1 MIMESLENLKRT
13 RKLILEILTLCKE
26 NQEAT
31 FLESFLRFGKT
42 FDNEELLKA
51 WTELTKEADKEMI
64 WFILTNLL
72 IKELPLFDL
81 LPYDIVKIITNFI
94 RFTMNRGDLIL
105 EINPLL
111 GITINGILAEELD
124 LKSVIYLNVSKNEE
138 LIKTYTDFI
147 GNDLSIFTTADSQI
161 FPFSPRYILYAIEDK
176 PELESVNFY
185 LNNLIKNGFLI
196 TLVSDD
202 FFKTEFKS
210 EEIKEHIVGV
220 MNLHMRK
227 FNYQKLLVIFT
238 KHKTGRGTTIF
249 DVPLDNQGK
258 LFKAMIDINNWS
270 KEEIKKYENYGS

>member
-1 MIMESLENLKRT
+1 MESLENLKRT

-42 FDNEELLKA
+42 FDNEKIIKA
-51 WTELTKEADKEMI
+51 WTELTKEADKQMI
-64 WFILTNLL
+64 WFTLTNLL
-72 IKELPLFDL
+72 VKEMPSLDL

-94 RFTMNRGDLIL
+94 RFTMNKGDLVL

-138 LIKTYTDFI
+138 LIKTYTNFI
-147 GNDLSIFTTADSQI
+147 GNDLSIFTTVDSQI

-202 FFKTEFKS
+202 FFRTEFKS
-210 EEIKEHIVGV
+210 EDIKEHIVGV

-238 KHKTGRGTTIF
+238 KHKMGRGTTIF
-249 DVPLDNQGK
+249 DVPLDNQEK
-258 LFKAMIDINNWS
+258 MFKVMIDINNWS

>member
-1 MIMESLENLKRT
+1 MESLENLKRT

-42 FDNEELLKA
+42 FDNEETIKA
-51 WTELTKEADKEMI
+51 WAELTKEADKEMI
-64 WFILTNLL
+64 WFTLTNLL

-105 EINPLL
+105 EINPFL

-258 LFKAMIDINNWS
+258 LFKVMIDINNWS

>member
-1 MIMESLENLKRT
+1 MTMESLENLKRT

-42 FDNEELLKA
+42 FDNEEIIKA
-51 WTELTKEADKEMI
+51 WAELTKEADKEMI
-64 WFILTNLL
+64 WFTLTNLL

-105 EINPLL
+105 EINPFL

-210 EEIKEHIVGV
+210 EEIKEHIIGV

-238 KHKTGRGTTIF
+238 KHKANSGTTIF
-249 DVPLDNQGK
+249 DVPLDNQEK
-258 LFKAMIDINNWS
+258 LFKVMIDINNWS

>member
-1 MIMESLENLKRT
+1 MESLENLKRT

-42 FDNEELLKA
+42 FDNEETIKA
-51 WTELTKEADKEMI
+51 WAELTKEADKEMI
-64 WFILTNLL
+64 WFTLTNLL
-72 IKELPLFDL
+72 VKEMPSLDL

-94 RFTMNRGDLIL
+94 RFTMNRGDLVL

-238 KHKTGRGTTIF
+238 KHKTKRGMTIF

-258 LFKAMIDINNWS
+258 LFKVMIDINNWS

>member
-1 MIMESLENLKRT
+1 MESLENLKRT

-42 FDNEELLKA
+42 FDNEEIIKA
-51 WTELTKEADKEMI
+51 CNELTKEADKEMI
-64 WFILTNLL
+64 WFTLTNLL

-94 RFTMNRGDLIL
+94 RFTMNRGDLVL

-161 FPFSPRYILYAIEDK
+161 FPFSPSYILYAIEDK

-258 LFKAMIDINNWS
+258 LFKVMIDINNWS